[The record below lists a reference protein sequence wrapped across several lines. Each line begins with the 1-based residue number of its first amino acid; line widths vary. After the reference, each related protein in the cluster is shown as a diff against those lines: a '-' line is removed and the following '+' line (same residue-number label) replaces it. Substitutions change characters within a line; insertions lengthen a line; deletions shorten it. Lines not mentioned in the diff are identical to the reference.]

1 MWPVLLLLL
10 AGVALVLFGIVK
22 TIRSKTYV
30 RGIWPVGVGTVLTV
44 LALLL
49 CAGWNHTAY
58 YPSTADLQSSLT
70 LANSSSSL
78 FTLQVMAVVSLIIPF
93 VLAYIVWCWR
103 AIDLRS
109 ITRKE
114 LEEDEHTY

>member
-1 MWPVLLLLL
+1 
-10 AGVALVLFGIVK
+10 
-22 TIRSKTYV
+22 
-30 RGIWPVGVGTVLTV
+30 
-44 LALLL
+44 
-49 CAGWNHTAY
+49 
-58 YPSTADLQSSLT
+58 
-70 LANSSSSL
+70 
-78 FTLQVMAVVSLIIPF
+78 MAVVSLIIPF